1 MKKTAFSLVS
11 ILTALLI
18 SVTLLSCGG
27 GGGGGG
33 GSSGAIAGEHGEP
46 SGSTVYGATSFAY
59 PSGFYKTADSPGDG
73 ALWLFS
79 NNSTSALWITDAT
92 HAYQVTR
99 QNSTSNV
106 WDIEAAFDIEITNG
120 ANGYIRFTNSSATPS
135 RYAYNISDTVLI
147 ISNTYHGSKRYDKLP
162 YNSTNPAL
170 INR

>member
-1 MKKTAFSLVS
+1 MKKIAFSVVS

-18 SVTLLSCGG
+18 SVTLISC

-33 GSSGAIAGEHGEP
+33 GSSGAIAGEQGEP
-46 SGSTVYGATSFAY
+46 SGTTVYGATSFAY
-59 PSGFYKTADSPGDG
+59 PSGFYKTAGSPGTG

-99 QNSTSNV
+99 QNSTSNE

-162 YNSTNPAL
+162 YNPSNPAV
-170 INR
+170 IYR